1 MEKTL
6 RNIFRIVLPLVLG
19 AAILWWMYRGFR
31 WEEIEGALRGDM
43 RWGWMLLSFPFG
55 ISAQAFRGLRWRQML
70 EPMDEHP
77 RRCSCVNAIFLSYAS
92 SLVIPR
98 IGELLRCGY
107 LSRYEG
113 TKMSRSVGTVVT
125 ERLVDIVLILAV
137 SLLVVLWQVPLFVHF
152 MNRTG
157 MSVQSVLSGF
167 SLMGYL
173 VTALC
178 LVLILAMVF
187 YLLRRFRLLGRSRQV
202 LADLRDGLFS
212 VRHVRNKSL
221 FAFYT
226 LGIWVSY
233 YLHFYLTFFCFS
245 YTEHLSPMVALVA
258 FIVGSFAVVVPTP
271 NGAGSWHFAVKTVL
285 MLYGVASTDG
295 AMFVLIVHSIQTLLV
310 GVLGVLG
317 VLWMM
322 GTTRKV
328 S

>member
-202 LADLRDGLFS
+202 LADLRDGLLS